1 MVKTKDV
8 DMDAP
13 PEIETR
19 DIADPPM
26 EDPDS
31 PLSEDDSEEMHIL
44 KREDILRKTGRKIHS
59 QPQNLQVP
67 SLKEIAPVK
76 AGTELIR
83 EGFTVIYFD
92 NYLAIY

>member
-1 MVKTKDV
+1 
-8 DMDAP
+8 MDAP